1 MSASVTTPTPTTA
14 TSAATP
20 LLRDLAGRVAVVTG
34 ASSGMGRATALL
46 LAARG
51 ARVALLARRQPQLED
66 LAAEIRRLGG
76 EALALATDVTDAASV
91 DAAAAAVKA
100 TYGDADLVFNNA
112 GLMLPGAIGQQPPQ
126 EWERQIDLNVTGAMR
141 VIQAFVPQ
149 LEAAAAQGKVVDLIN
164 TSSIAGQYVYGYF
177 AVYSATKAFVSHL
190 VRHLRVELGPK
201 NIRVSVIE
209 PGITETELQGHFT
222 FQGAIDWLKN
232 AAQSIDFLKAE
243 DIAATVGFIVSQPR
257 HVNLQQVVIMPTKE
271 GI

>member
-1 MSASVTTPTPTTA
+1 MSISVIPSSVPQ
-14 TSAATP
+14 
-20 LLRDLAGRVAVVTG
+20 DLSDRVAVITG
-34 ASSGMGRATALL
+34 ASSGMGRAAALL
-46 LAARG
+46 LASRG
-51 ARVALLARRQPQLED
+51 AKVALLARRKAQLDE

-76 EALALATDVTDAASV
+76 NALAIATDVTNAASV
-91 DAAAAAVKA
+91 QAAAAAVRSS
-100 TYGDADLVFNNA
+100 YGNANLVFNNA
-112 GLMLPGAIGQQPPQ
+112 GLMLPGAIGQQPQQ
-126 EWERQIDLNVTGAMR
+126 EWETQIDLNVTGAMR

-149 LEAAAAQGKVVDLIN
+149 LEEAASQGQVVDLIN

-190 VRHLRVELGPK
+190 TRHLRLELGPK

-209 PGITETELQGHFT
+209 PGITETELQSHFT
-222 FQGAIDWLKN
+222 FQGAIDWIKN

-243 DIAATVGFIVSQPR
+243 DIAATVGFIVSLPK

>member
-1 MSASVTTPTPTTA
+1 MTNAATTTLN
-14 TSAATP
+14 TSATP
-20 LLRDLAGRVAVVTG
+20 IAQDLTGRVAVITG
-34 ASSGMGRATALL
+34 ASSGMGRASALL

-51 ARVALLARRQPQLED
+51 AKVALLARRKPQLDEV
-66 LAAEIRRLGG
+66 AAEIRRQGG
-76 EALALATDVTDAASV
+76 EALVIVTDVTDQASV
-91 DAAAAAVKA
+91 DAAAATVLREF
-100 TYGDADLVFNNA
+100 GNADLVFNNA
-112 GLMLPGAIGQQPPQ
+112 GLMLPGAIGQQPAK
-126 EWERQIDLNVTGAMR
+126 EWETQIDLNVTGVMR
-141 VIQAFVPQ
+141 VVQAFVPQ

-177 AVYSATKAFVSHL
+177 AAYSATKAFVSHL

-232 AAQSIDFLKAE
+232 ASQSIEFLKAE
-243 DIAATVGFIVSQPR
+243 DIAATVGFIVSQPK
-257 HVNLQQVVIMPTKE
+257 HVNLQQVVIMPTRE